1 MITGN
6 LRGLLVSGKRESD
19 LETYRNALRTGH
31 GDEQRMEISAV
42 ALLGVAGIEDITAAP
57 TGARFVVAHGSEN
70 EVVNGACFLQ
80 ELRFSLRDLGCDVGG
95 QA

>member
-1 MITGN
+1 VITGN
-6 LRGLLVSGKRESD
+6 LRGLLVGGKREPD
-19 LETYRNALRTGH
+19 LEACWNALRTGH

-57 TGARFVVAHGSEN
+57 TGARFVVAHGGEN
-70 EVVNGACFLQ
+70 VVVNGACFLQ